1 MERANRTPRQVA
13 IAAGETRYQGRPCRR
28 CGGTE
33 RRTINGG
40 CVACRRVENLSPE
53 QIGRKRASDRATTMS
68 PERIER
74 KRARDRIENMAPEK
88 IERKRARNRIENMTE
103 EQVERKRT
111 GDRERYRNLSD
122 FQYNRL
128 LLRNRR
134 RKALART
141 AERSARREG

>member
-1 MERANRTPRQVA
+1 VERANRTPRQVA
-13 IAAGETRYQGRPCRR
+13 IAAGKTRYQGRPCSR

-33 RRTINGG
+33 RRTTNGG
-40 CVACRRVENLSPE
+40 CVACRRIENLSPE
-53 QIGRKRASDRATTMS
+53 QIERKRASDRATTMS

-74 KRARDRIENMAPEK
+74 KRARDRIENLAPDQ
-88 IERKRARNRIENMTE
+88 IERHRARNRTENMTE
-103 EQVERKRT
+103 EQVERKRAR
-111 GDRERYRNLSD
+111 DRERYRNLSD
-122 FQYNRL
+122 FEDNRL